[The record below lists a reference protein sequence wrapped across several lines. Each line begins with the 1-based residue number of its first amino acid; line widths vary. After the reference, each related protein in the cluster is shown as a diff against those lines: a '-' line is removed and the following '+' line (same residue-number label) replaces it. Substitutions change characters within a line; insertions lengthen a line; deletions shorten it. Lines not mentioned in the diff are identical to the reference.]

1 MKQRSL
7 AMTGY
12 FDKGKKTRREQFLA
26 EMDQVVPWLRLYALI
41 EPHYPKGSPAGGRPP
56 LPLERMF
63 RIYCL
68 QQWYNLSDPGAEE
81 ALYDSITMRRFAGA
95 YSGEGD
101 RCFRLKV
108 TADSG

>member
-1 MKQRSL
+1 MKQSSL

-26 EMDQVVPWLRLYALI
+26 EMDQVIPWSRLYGLI
-41 EPHYPKGSPAGGRPP
+41 EPHYPKAGPAGGRPP

-68 QQWYNLSDPGAEE
+68 QQWYNLAVLVRRKRCTIRSPCAALPGSAP
-81 ALYDSITMRRFAGA
+81 MR
-95 YSGEGD
+95 
-101 RCFRLKV
+101 
-108 TADSG
+108 T

>member
-41 EPHYPKGSPAGGRPP
+41 EPHYPKGRELAP
-56 LPLERMF
+56 E
-63 RIYCL
+63 I
-68 QQWYNLSDPGAEE
+68 W
-81 ALYDSITMRRFAGA
+81 T
-95 YSGEGD
+95 
-101 RCFRLKV
+101 V
-108 TADSG
+108 V